1 MLPHFRLYHVGLD
14 GAASAHLVIIC
25 DGAASPA
32 LLVQKGVGRL
42 GALWSFTNTG
52 VNSHLSV

>member
-1 MLPHFRLYHVGLD
+1 MLPHFRLYHVGLN
-14 GAASAHLVIIC
+14 GAAGAHLVIIRN
-25 DGAASPA
+25 GAASPA

-52 VNSHLSV
+52 VNSRLSV